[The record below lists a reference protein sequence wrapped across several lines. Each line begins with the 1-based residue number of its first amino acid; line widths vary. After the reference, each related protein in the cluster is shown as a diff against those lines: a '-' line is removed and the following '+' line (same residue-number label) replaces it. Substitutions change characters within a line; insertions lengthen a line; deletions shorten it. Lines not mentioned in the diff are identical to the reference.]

1 MVDFGISEVGIVGSR
16 NTLTA
21 ACKLNASVND
31 PQENK
36 WVTKHIYI
44 YNNSAHK
51 SVESSLC
58 TQWRPTPLI
67 QPRDHLEEE
76 ILPEHGH
83 MLCYCLNIRLMH
95 AL

>member
-44 YNNSAHK
+44 Y
-51 SVESSLC
+51 
-58 TQWRPTPLI
+58 I
-67 QPRDHLEEE
+67 
-76 ILPEHGH
+76 
-83 MLCYCLNIRLMH
+83 
-95 AL
+95 